1 MEPSTILKC
10 SNNNEVH
17 CLPHEVRVVK
27 EMIPRCGGDMKTL
40 VDKQE
45 TWMSKTIVADKGS
58 CMAIISKRQLPCLH
72 LRHVVM
78 ASCNPRSDEQAENH
92 MATLED
98 QLFSY
103 INEFHDNWSEMWEWS
118 EKLVKQQC

>member
-1 MEPSTILKC
+1 
-10 SNNNEVH
+10 
-17 CLPHEVRVVK
+17 
-27 EMIPRCGGDMKTL
+27 MKTL

-58 CMAIISKRQLPCLH
+58 CVAIISKRQLPCLH

-118 EKLVKQQC
+118 EKLVRQQC